1 MSNTLLPFLEIC
13 AMQGQLVLVEAPSL
27 PDIHE
32 KVVSCTGAYKH
43 GDNRVV
49 ILDGEEYSQVLF
61 VDGTIR
67 LRKF

>member
-1 MSNTLLPFLEIC
+1 
-13 AMQGQLVLVEAPSL
+13 MQGQLVLVEAPSL

-49 ILDGEEYSQVLF
+49 ILNGEEYSQVLSR
-61 VDGTIR
+61 VP
-67 LRKF
+67 

>member
-1 MSNTLLPFLEIC
+1 MIDALLPFLEIC

-43 GDNRVV
+43 GNNRVV
-49 ILDGEEYSQVLF
+49 ILNGEEYSQVLSR
-61 VDGTIR
+61 VP
-67 LRKF
+67 